1 MLPQKSYWYS
11 KYYGNN
17 LYLNNLKQ
25 FFIKQGKKSTLENL
39 FKEYMIN
46 PPIKKINN
54 WNKKASLKFIK
65 CEQNS
70 TPYVKLA
77 IRKRGKRVKY
87 KITYLEKHRQL
98 KKAILPF
105 ARVVKERKINS
116 FLLSFDKEIEN
127 LSSGKSNIMVKR
139 DEMHQLA
146 FAKAPYLWK
155 KKRKQVKIK
164 RKNKIVL
171 RSIIKSSFDSS
182 LNNNNSSLN
191 KYFNLYDKI

>member
-17 LYLNNLKQ
+17 AYLNNLKQ

-54 WNKKASLKFIK
+54 WNKKTSLKFIK

-77 IRKRGKRVKY
+77 MRKRGKRVKY

-105 ARVVKERKINS
+105 AKIVKERKINS

-139 DEMHQLA
+139 DEIHQLG

-164 RKNKIVL
+164 RKSKMLL
-171 RSIIKSSFDSS
+171 RSTIRNVSDSS
-182 LNNNNSSLN
+182 YDNNTSSLN

>member
-1 MLPQKSYWYS
+1 MLPQKNYWYS

-25 FFIKQGKKSTLENL
+25 FFLKQGKKSTLEHL

-46 PPIKKINN
+46 PPIKKLNN
-54 WNKKASLKFIK
+54 WNKKTNLKFIR

-70 TPYVKLA
+70 TPYIKLA
-77 IRKRGKRVKY
+77 MRKRGKRVKY
-87 KITYLEKHRQL
+87 RITYLEKNRQL

-105 ARVVKERKINS
+105 AKLVKERKINS
-116 FLLSFDKEIEN
+116 FIFSFDKEIEN
-127 LSSGKSNIMVKR
+127 LSSGKSNIMNKR

-164 RKNKIVL
+164 RKNKLLI
-171 RSIIKSSFDSS
+171 RSNIKINQETS
-182 LNNNNSSLN
+182 LNNNGSSLN
-191 KYFNLYDKI
+191 KYFNLFEKI

>member
-171 RSIIKSSFDSS
+171 RSIIKSNFDSF
-182 LNNNNSSLN
+182 LNNNNSSLS